1 MESLSQEMKR
11 DGGVETAAVWETHE
25 DSIRRMAVL
34 FTDIVGSS
42 RFFKT
47 FGDVAGRRMLK
58 EHEGIATP
66 PILEHGGVVVKMLGD
81 SLMAYFFHPLE
92 AVKSA
97 IKIQQRFREFN
108 SRKALQED
116 IHVRIAVHFG
126 DGILE
131 EEDIFGDVVNM
142 AAKFLPLVGG
152 DEVCIS
158 HAVYVEIQSVS
169 NLGFERL
176 APSDGLPDGLQL
188 YRVNWAENLELDP
201 LMKTLLFM
209 KPLFALAKT
218 NFRRTWELFLKE
230 RAQVLASAVEV
241 ESLRPDRSLALI
253 LREPA
258 LSLPAVR
265 NSLEFLRL
273 NLGMDGSLY
282 LPLQIVIDIGPFL
295 RGEKLEVGD
304 LRAEWEQLEPGQV
317 HVSAPAYHIL
327 KSRGALSGLSSTP
340 DGRSHRFYR
349 VKVREEERKESCLFL
364 YQNTMIHGDLSPCF
378 YCGDRRHPA
387 ARCPSKKLTDMSD
400 AIARVGYLPLDDI
413 NQLFLACLKEDGLAK
428 DPPQEDRYDLSDT
441 SSWAFRSFY
450 ELRSI
455 YQLRGF
461 RTVWNGWGK
470 DWDKVREGK
479 GGNDR
484 GGLVWIAQD
493 CIRVSNLD
501 QAETIL
507 RDSLAREPEDYKPL
521 CAMGFLHVEKDDFTQ
536 AKFYF
541 KKALDRCQT
550 NPQRVLVLFLLSRVH
565 QIQGDLARAE
575 EQIRRVLQYSPH
587 CAEALY
593 EDILL
598 QFRKGKDAI
607 AVHQLMKLV
616 RRDRNYYIHAL
627 IDPELAGVRELVHP
641 KIKALLAETREQA
654 SSIVRQASDELSDLM
669 RWLGDD
675 EPETKD
681 AEALLTKIV
690 ELSKVD
696 SYFSQHDILHYGT
709 NVVGMGRRSL
719 EERKK
724 KIGRILKEL
733 EARHARCIRYVN
745 GFPYRFLVG
754 SFAQALSVIQ
764 APLGQRWGV
773 DEPVVGTGKFKDVLR
788 ETERF
793 SEELTEI
800 ESRLQRMEILRK
812 LLLFLGRFFK
822 RMLIFQSAN
831 LMVAIILFPI
841 IAYYLNLLLPGMNIS
856 SQNIWPYQKTVLSL
870 GAVSGLLLALLTSGA
885 NPGSGQGK
893 TAQH

>member
-1 MESLSQEMKR
+1 
-11 DGGVETAAVWETHE
+11 
-25 DSIRRMAVL
+25 MAVL

-81 SLMAYFFHPLE
+81 SLMAYFFHPWE

-108 SRKALQED
+108 SRKTLQED

-142 AAKFLPLVGG
+142 AAKFLPFAGG
-152 DEVCIS
+152 DDVCVS
-158 HAVYVEIQSVS
+158 HAVYEEIQSVS

-176 APSDGLPDGLQL
+176 TPSDDLPDGLQL

-218 NFRRTWELFLKE
+218 TFRRTWELFLKE
-230 RAQVLASAVEV
+230 RAQALPSAVEV
-241 ESLRPDRSLALI
+241 ESLLPDQSLALI
-253 LREPA
+253 FREPA

-265 NSLEFLRL
+265 NSLQFLRL

-282 LPLQIVIDIGPFL
+282 VPLQIVIDVGPFL
-295 RGEKLEVGD
+295 RGEKLD
-304 LRAEWEQLEPGQV
+304 ISDMRTEWEQLEPGQV
-317 HVSAPAYHIL
+317 HVSEPAYHIL
-327 KSRGALSGLSSTP
+327 KSRGALNGLSSTP

-349 VKVREEERKESCLFL
+349 VKVGEDERRESCLFL
-364 YQNTMIHGDLSPCF
+364 YQNTMIHGDLAPCF

-387 ARCPSKKLTDMSD
+387 ARCPSKKLTEMGD
-400 AIARVGYLPLDDI
+400 AIDRMGYLPLEDI
-413 NQLFLACLKEDGLAK
+413 NQHFFTCLKENGLAK
-428 DPPQEDRYDLSDT
+428 DPPQEDRADPNDT

-450 ELRSI
+450 ELRSV
-455 YQLRGF
+455 YQLRTF
-461 RTVWNGWGK
+461 RAVWNGWEQ
-470 DWDKVREGK
+470 DWNKIREGK
-479 GGNDR
+479 GENDH

-501 QAETIL
+501 QAEAIL

-521 CAMGFLHVEKDDFTQ
+521 CAAGFLHVEKDDFTQ

-550 NPQRVLVLFLLSRVH
+550 NPQRVMVLFLLSRVY
-565 QIQGDLARAE
+565 QIQGDLPRAE
-575 EQIRRVLQYSPH
+575 EQIRRILRYNPH

-593 EDILL
+593 EDIIL

-607 AVHQLMKLV
+607 ALHQLMKLV
-616 RRDRNYYIHAL
+616 RKNRTYYIHAL

-641 KIKALLAETREQA
+641 KIKALLAETREEA
-654 SSIVRQASDELSDLM
+654 SGIIRQASEELSELT

-681 AEALLTKIV
+681 AEAMLTKIV

-709 NVVGMGRRSL
+709 NLVGMGRRSL

-724 KIGRILKEL
+724 KIGKVLKEL
-733 EARHARCIRYVN
+733 GERHARCTRYVN
-745 GFPYRFLVG
+745 SFPYRFLVG
-754 SFAQALSVIQ
+754 SFAGVLNAMH
-764 APLGQRWGV
+764 APLGQKWGV
-773 DEPVVGTGKFKDVLR
+773 DEPVGTPRKFNDVVQ
-788 ETERF
+788 ETERL
-793 SEELTEI
+793 SEELTDI

-812 LLLFLGRFFK
+812 LILFLSRFFK
-822 RMLIFQSAN
+822 KMLIFQSAN

-841 IAYYLNLLLPGMNIS
+841 VAYYLNLLLPGMNIS

-885 NPGSGQGK
+885 NSGSGQGK